1 MTFIECRTK
10 EEDNEE
16 LNNHKE
22 RKESQ
27 NNYF

>member
-1 MTFIECRTK
+1 MTFIECRAK

-16 LNNHKE
+16 FDNHEKRE
-22 RKESQ
+22 KSQ